1 VKDVL
6 VSQGTTP
13 LASSAQDTGRWLA
26 SEKERWVKVVKDSGF
41 KLE

>member
-1 VKDVL
+1 MEVL

-13 LASSAQDTGRWLA
+13 LATSPQETGRWLA
-26 SEKERWVKVVKDSGF
+26 SERERWVKVIKDSGF

>member
-1 VKDVL
+1 VNDIL

-13 LASSAQDTGRWLA
+13 LALSPQDTGRWLA
-26 SEKERWVKVVKDSGF
+26 SERERWSKVVRESGF